1 VRQRTPRTS
10 AEEFSGELH
19 TQIDPTQA
27 NELDLK
33 FAAKLSFALPRL
45 KGVSDQ
51 IKARMQKSEAVA
63 AMGNSTLLLPAWI
76 KAALAANDRLKLYL
90 TVLQAAAAHAE
101 HPEAELL
108 DLGPEMAAAGV
119 DGRWLR
125 DLPAASSRV
134 DGALIVP
141 ELRRLAQH
149 LAEDLGV
156 MARPLLEAHPLE
168 SDSRARLKHWVEWL
182 GALSDKHS
190 GSATLSH
197 EQLRLLTSGKRESK
211 RESKREGKRENKL
224 ENKRENTPE
233 GKRPMGGD
241 KSGSDEDSVHLFVMD
256 LHKQLN
262 QLAVTLSNETIAGA
276 HVWQLLPAD
285 HTRVEAFMRGLNRT
299 APLKFDHP
307 GLDTAATR
315 DGKRLLLQNDI
326 GTNDAHVLV
335 LQVEGSMITLSY
347 SDLHRPRFEFFQG
360 LLNPFGAKW
369 ADTQSKVDSALN
381 EGQAYTFG
389 TAHFECADDSALDK
403 TLEGIG
409 SRIVFLI
416 DWNRARK
423 RLLPFVG
430 KADAIEVLRETAR
443 LDAGHMAWLKAG
455 GEQIIFAAMQAA
467 GEGAFRIG
475 DRLDAVLGP
484 SDAHAFLVEVL
495 CLASKA
501 LLAGQPD
508 ALVADETRM
517 LLTQRM
523 RQRSSEFDLIEE
535 HAAYCHALA
544 QAVSDGLA
552 HDVTAES
559 GKGDHKSSGKA
570 ARNLAE
576 RAKVWERKADH
587 LVMRARDQAQR
598 QPRWQPVARLLERS
612 DDIADALEEAAF
624 LMSLIAEDHRQGW
637 SAEVRQILSKL
648 AQAVLAATQ
657 EYIKALA
664 IARRL
669 ASRKDSG
676 SDAGDSDAFL
686 AASWNVLRS
695 ERECDELLRSARRAI
710 LAAIKDAAAL
720 MLANDL
726 AVALE
731 LASDRL
737 LVAGYALRD
746 LAFDQAGARA

>member
-1 VRQRTPRTS
+1 
-10 AEEFSGELH
+10 
-19 TQIDPTQA
+19 
-27 NELDLK
+27 
-33 FAAKLSFALPRL
+33 
-45 KGVSDQ
+45 
-51 IKARMQKSEAVA
+51 MQKSEAVA
-63 AMGNSTLLLPAWI
+63 AMGKSNLLLPAWI

-90 TVLQAAAAHAE
+90 TVLQAAAARAAHPDAE
-101 HPEAELL
+101 PL
-108 DLGPEMAAAGV
+108 DLGREMAAAGIQ
-119 DGRWLR
+119 GRWLR
-125 DLPAASSRV
+125 DLPAASSQV
-134 DGALIVP
+134 DGALLVP
-141 ELRRLAQH
+141 ELCRLAQR
-149 LAEDLGV
+149 LAEDLAV
-156 MARPLLEAHPLE
+156 MARPLLEAHPTGTATRE
-168 SDSRARLKHWVEWL
+168 RLDRWAEWL
-182 GALSDKHS
+182 AAIGIKHS
-190 GSATLSH
+190 GVETLSS
-197 EQLRLLTSGKRESK
+197 EQLRMLTSGKRE
-211 RESKREGKRENKL
+211 
-224 ENKRENTPE
+224 NKRRH
-233 GKRPMGGD
+233 GSD
-241 KSGSDEDSVHLFVMD
+241 KSVDGDSVHLLVMD

-262 QLAVTLSNETIAGA
+262 QLAGTLSNETIDGA

-285 HTRVEAFMRGLNRT
+285 HARVEAFMRGLNRT

-335 LQVEGSMITLSY
+335 VQVEGRTITLNY
-347 SDLHRPRFEFFQG
+347 SDLHRSRFEFFQG
-360 LLNPFGAKW
+360 LLNPFGATW
-369 ADTQSKVDSALN
+369 ADTQSKVDAALN

-389 TAHFECADDSALDK
+389 IAHFECANESALDK

-455 GEQIIFAAMQAA
+455 GEQMIFAAMQTA

-475 DRLDAVLGP
+475 ERLDTVLGP
-484 SDAHAFLVEVL
+484 SDAHAFLVQVL

-501 LLAGQPD
+501 LLAGQPS

-517 LLTQRM
+517 LLARRM

-552 HDVTAES
+552 HDVTAAS
-559 GKGDHKSSGKA
+559 GKGDHKFSGKA
-570 ARNLAE
+570 ARSLAE

-587 LVMRARDQAQR
+587 LVIRARDQAQR
-598 QPRWQPVARLLERS
+598 QRRWQPVARLLELS

-624 LMSLIAEDHRQGW
+624 LMSLIAQDHRQGW
-637 SAEVRQILSKL
+637 SAEVHQILSKL

-657 EYIKALA
+657 EHIKALA

-669 ASRKDSG
+669 ASRNDSASDG
-676 SDAGDSDAFL
+676 SDSDAFL
-686 AASWNVLRS
+686 AASWTVLQS

-726 AVALE
+726 AIALE

-746 LAFDQAGARA
+746 VAFDQAGAHP

>member
-1 VRQRTPRTS
+1 
-10 AEEFSGELH
+10 
-19 TQIDPTQA
+19 
-27 NELDLK
+27 
-33 FAAKLSFALPRL
+33 
-45 KGVSDQ
+45 
-51 IKARMQKSEAVA
+51 
-63 AMGNSTLLLPAWI
+63 LLPAWI

-90 TVLQAAAAHAE
+90 TVVQAATSHAGRPDTE
-101 HPEAELL
+101 PL
-108 DLGPEMAAAGV
+108 DLSRETAAAGA
-119 DGRWLR
+119 DARWLR
-125 DLPAASSRV
+125 ELPAACSWV
-134 DGALIVP
+134 NGNFLIP
-141 ELRRLAQH
+141 DLRRLAQQ
-149 LAEDLGV
+149 LAQDLGV
-156 MARPLLEAHPLE
+156 MARPLLQAPRNG
-168 SDSRARLKHWVEWL
+168 DDTGARVKHWLDWL
-182 GALSDKHS
+182 ATI
-190 GSATLSH
+190 GSKNAGGETLTS
-197 EQLRLLTSGKRESK
+197 EQLRMLT
-211 RESKREGKRENKL
+211 EGKRE
-224 ENKRENTPE
+224 TGHG
-233 GKRPMGGD
+233 GKRGHGHEGREFD
-241 KSGSDEDSVHLFVMD
+241 ADSFHLLVMD

-262 QLAVTLSNETIAGA
+262 RLAASLSSEEIGGA
-276 HVWQLLPAD
+276 HVWQLQAD
-285 HTRVEAFMRGLNRT
+285 DRPHVEAFMRGLNRT

-335 LQVEGSMITLSY
+335 VQVEGKSITLYY
-347 SDLHRPRFEFFQG
+347 SDLHRPRFDFFQA
-360 LLNPFGAKW
+360 LLAPFGAKW
-369 ADTQSKVDSALN
+369 ADTQSKVDAALN
-381 EGQAYTFG
+381 EGHAYTFG
-389 TAHFECADDSALDK
+389 TAHFECANGSAIDK

-430 KADAIEVLRETAR
+430 KADAIDILREVAR

-475 DRLDAVLGP
+475 DRLDTVLGMD
-484 SDAHAFLVEVL
+484 DARAFLIEVL

-501 LLAGQPD
+501 LLAAQPA

-517 LLTQRM
+517 LLARRM
-523 RQRSSEFDLIEE
+523 RQRSSEFDLIDE

-552 HDVTAES
+552 HDVITTG
-559 GKGDHKSSGKA
+559 GKADHKDPGKA
-570 ARNLAE
+570 ARRLAQ
-576 RAKVWERKADH
+576 RAKAWERQADH
-587 LVMRARDQAQR
+587 LVMQARDRAQR
-598 QPRWQPVARLLERS
+598 QRRWQPFARLLEVS

-624 LMSLIAEDHRQGW
+624 LMSLIAQDHRKGW
-637 SAEVRQILSKL
+637 NAPVHQILSRL
-648 AQAVLAATQ
+648 AQSVLSATQ
-657 EYIKALA
+657 EHIKALA

-669 ASRKDSG
+669 NTG

-686 AASWNVLRS
+686 AASWNVLQS
-695 ERECDELLRSARRAI
+695 ERECDELLRSARRTI
-710 LAAIKDAAAL
+710 LASIRDAATL

-746 LAFDQAGARA
+746 VAFDQAGARP